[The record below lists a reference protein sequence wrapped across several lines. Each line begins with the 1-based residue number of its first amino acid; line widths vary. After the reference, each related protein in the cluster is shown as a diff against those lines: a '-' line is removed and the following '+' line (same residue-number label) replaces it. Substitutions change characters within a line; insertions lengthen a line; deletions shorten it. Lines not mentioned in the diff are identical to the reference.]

1 MVAVRARAWGVAALE
16 SLVLLVYLAAM
27 PSPRWWVCPACGL
40 YAAANIAL
48 TLVVAV
54 ILTVMGRWRSI
65 GFRAP
70 RRRRDLL
77 YFLVPFLPVILN
89 VAPGLQ
95 FTGAAEVTGLLLF
108 ALMVGFVED
117 SSVPRSDAHRTAGT
131 RCVAGD
137 HRDLVLFGLTHLA
150 IVLAG
155 ATVLETISQVAY
167 TIAFGVVRSAGPEDG
182 LGRGGSGR
190 DGWRQPRDRPPGGG
204 RTSVSRS

>member
-1 MVAVRARAWGVAALE
+1 MRMVAVRARAWGVAALE

-70 RRRRDLL
+70 RRRRALL

-117 SSVPRSDAHRTAGT
+117 SSVPRSDAAPATPLLRWL
-131 RCVAGD
+131 VAG
-137 HRDLVLFGLTHLA
+137 
-150 IVLAG
+150 
-155 ATVLETISQVAY
+155 
-167 TIAFGVVRSAGPEDG
+167 VVPLLRRRPDARGPPCARQ
-182 LGRGGSGR
+182 GR
-190 DGWRQPRDRPPGGG
+190 
-204 RTSVSRS
+204 